1 MNKHYHD
8 KVKQKP
14 WELFCLL
21 NARMGLASKVGSVTV
36 MVLCV
41 GFLLGCPFL
50 EEAVFFSVGPP
61 VQLGYQWGKPG

>member
-1 MNKHYHD
+1 MGA
-8 KVKQKP
+8 
-14 WELFCLL
+14 LL
-21 NARMGLASKVGSVTV
+21 PRTGSASKVGSVTV